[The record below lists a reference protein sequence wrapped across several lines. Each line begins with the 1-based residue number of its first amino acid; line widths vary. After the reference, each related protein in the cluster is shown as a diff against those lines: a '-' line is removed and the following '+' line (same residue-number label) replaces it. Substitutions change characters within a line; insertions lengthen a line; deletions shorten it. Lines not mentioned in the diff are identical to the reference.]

1 MDNHYLETGMMMVSN
16 LGATCSLVFNDLAA
30 ASASPLVEKGPA
42 ITWYPFFL
50 PGVLR
55 MKPSLPCFL
64 SFSSIFSALRKLG
77 KVPTERPYFLSSSRG
92 AKGCSLAG
100 GGMAAV
106 FGGMASGV
114 ATPFPGWA
122 GGGPGVGAI
131 GAARG
136 GGTPGASET
145 PAKACGFS
153 ANLAVGAGA
162 VLMPIK

>member
-1 MDNHYLETGMMMVSN
+1 MVSN

-30 ASASPLVEKGPA
+30 TSASPLVENGPT
-42 ITWYPFFL
+42 ITWYPFFFL
-50 PGVLR
+50 GVLR
-55 MKPSLPCFL
+55 MKPSPPCFL
-64 SFSSIFSALRKLG
+64 SFSNIFSALRKLG

-92 AKGCSLAG
+92 AKGCSLAA
-100 GGMAAV
+100 GGMMAV

-122 GGGPGVGAI
+122 GGGPGRGPI

-136 GGTPGASET
+136 GGATGTPGA
-145 PAKACGFS
+145 PGKVCGFS
-153 ANLAVGAGA
+153 ANLAVGTGA